1 MQALDK
7 ARIARNALDDR
18 IRALGSDGSA
28 AGLMRP
34 SSAGEIRGQLATGTA
49 LLSYVQ
55 TPEGVILLAI
65 DGASRARGSPAIAF
79 SRVLDRDVARLKA
92 QIEALHVLLRSHVDA
107 PDAERALLDRLA
119 ALHATLIAPAS
130 SVLRGK
136 RRLIIVPDGNLHRIP
151 WATLDPTRRWWHS
164 PLQRTRAQRA
174 ALSPQRRRMR
184 PEES

>member
-1 MQALDK
+1 MTSLGVVAQDRRDLAAAERYQLQALG
-7 ARIARNALDDR
+7 IYEALEILERSTPDGLDVAE
-18 IRALGSDGSA
+18 ALTT
-28 AGLMRP
+28 L
-34 SSAGEIRGQLATGTA
+34 GQLRAGGANPA
-49 LLSYVQ
+49 L
-55 TPEGVILLAI
+55 A
-65 DGASRARGSPAIAF
+65 
-79 SRVLDRDVARLKA
+79 
-92 QIEALHVLLRSHVDA
+92 
-107 PDAERALLDRLA
+107 RALLDRLA